1 MLAIVGALKSPA
13 QHLWFLDTLVSIHVS
28 ASTGTD
34 GISLIEHYAPYADSP
49 PLHLHVNEDEV
60 FYVLEGE
67 LRMQTERDAQHL
79 SAGQSLLAPKGVP
92 HTYRVESRQGARW
105 LTVTTRGD
113 FERFVRALGRPAE
126 RQELPPP
133 AGAPTPEAI
142 RALTETAH
150 AHGIE
155 IVGPPLH

>member
-1 MLAIVGALKSPA
+1 MSDTTVVA
-13 QHLWFLDTLVSIHVS
+13 QHLWFLDTLVSIRVS
-28 ASTGTD
+28 DSHGST
-34 GISLIEHYAPYADSP
+34 GISLLEHYAPYADSP
-49 PLHLHVNEDEV
+49 PLHFHVNEDEV
-60 FYVLEGE
+60 FYILEGE
-67 LRMQTERDAQHL
+67 LRFHD
-79 SAGQSLLAPKGVP
+79 GQGEQRLAVGHSLLAPKGVP

-142 RALTETAH
+142 HILTETARV
-150 AHGIE
+150 HGIE